1 MLEDLNVNSFDE
13 ISEVL
18 GAYCGGIY
26 SGDVERLRCAFHD
39 TAILW
44 GEVKGQSYHRS
55 LDEYLTVVRNR
66 QSPQALGE
74 TYGMK
79 ILAIEMQGHIA
90 FAKVRCRMLGYNYT
104 DFLSLLF
111 QDNRWGIVAKL
122 FTHIEPDC

>member
-1 MLEDLNVNSFDE
+1 
-13 ISEVL
+13 
-18 GAYCGGIY
+18 
-26 SGDVERLRCAFHD
+26 
-39 TAILW
+39 
-44 GEVKGQSYHRS
+44 
-55 LDEYLTVVRNR
+55 
-66 QSPQALGE
+66 
-74 TYGMK
+74 MK